1 MPANFRTQGTVERDP
16 NLYRIIR
23 MTSLFISQH
32 NSDKAQKI
40 PLSETLDTSSSQV
53 LSDNLSPSRL
63 VKALLQD
70 SSQPDHTP
78 QCNLLIVLGNTST
91 PSPTPVVTGALIP
104 GMPWATNPDNTEEK
118 KREWASKLTCSHIL
132 FQLQP
137 QFRLLRWTGSHMPL
151 STDFI
156 RLDDE
161 ATADWNNVQLLKDV
175 ATDSGVSPESYWIG
189 APERTKNGL
198 HIDPDT
204 KIATL
209 TTTTTPN
216 ESDER
221 GRYEDI
227 GLQRDGNDDAELE
240 KEFLFR
246 VDRIAVFRAESGTQ
260 ERVCSGEILS
270 GKDDSRYGQQGNES
284 RVEREELAKRI
295 QGFGST

>member
-16 NLYRIIR
+16 NLDRIIR

-91 PSPTPVVTGALIP
+91 ASPAPVVMGALLP

-118 KREWASKLTCSHIL
+118 KREETFKFTTSHIF

-137 QFRLLRWTGSHMPL
+137 QFRLLRWTGSHIPL

-161 ATADWNNVQLLKDV
+161 ATANWNNVQLLKDF
-175 ATDSGVSPESYWIG
+175 ATDGEISRKSYWIG
-189 APERTKNGL
+189 APEGTKTGL

-204 KIATL
+204 RMATL
-209 TTTTTPN
+209 RTSATPN
-216 ESDER
+216 DGGDSR
-221 GRYEDI
+221 RYEDI
-227 GLQRDGNDDAELE
+227 GVERDDNGDVGLE
-240 KEFLFR
+240 EEFLFT
-246 VDRIAVFRAESGTQ
+246 VDRIAVFKAESGTQ
-260 ERVCSGEILS
+260 ANVCSGDILT
-270 GKDDSRYGQQGNES
+270 GKDDSRYGHQENET
-284 RVEREELAKRI
+284 RVEGEELAKRI